1 MLCKDSN
8 KGFDDTIVY
17 TFYCHSEKF
26 KMPRKPNYE
35 ELKQRNKETEL
46 NAKEP
51 EALHK
56 GNENILFIDDEECIL
71 KMVKRILEHSEYQ
84 VETKTNPAEALELFR
99 SGPDRFDLVITDMT
113 MPQMTGQRLAKEI
126 LDICR
131 TCRLFFVPASEK
143 KYLKK
148 RPGNWV
154 SRLWYSSLLQ
164 SVILPSW
171 FGTYWTNNQS
181 KIFT

>member
-1 MLCKDSN
+1 MLCKGSN

-26 KMPRKPNYE
+26 KIPGKPTYE

-56 GNENILFIDDEECIL
+56 GNENILFIDDEESLL
-71 KMVKRILEHSEYQ
+71 KMVKRILEHFGYQ
-84 VETKTNPAEALELFR
+84 VETKTNPAEALEMFR

-126 LDICR
+126 LDICPDMPIILCTGFR
-131 TCRLFFVPASEK
+131 EKISEETAGELGIK
-143 KYLKK
+143 ALVFKPFAVRDFSITVRNVLDK
-148 RPGNWV
+148 
-154 SRLWYSSLLQ
+154 Q
-164 SVILPSW
+164 SI
-171 FGTYWTNNQS
+171 
-181 KIFT
+181 